1 MTDLVFFIVLG
12 VLVTFGLVM
21 VFRGGKGEDPLVAR
35 RRYTAICIDIAA
47 IALTSL
53 FRFGALG
60 ALFGGC

>member
-1 MTDLVFFIVLG
+1 MRSRPN
-12 VLVTFGLVM
+12 
-21 VFRGGKGEDPLVAR
+21 FRGGKGEDPLVAR

-53 FRFGALG
+53 LRFGALG